1 MHRVRIAY
9 RLLLLSFVITTG
21 SLFTALFQR
30 GTLPPTGLQSNVTR
44 WWHRNIANS
53 LDVTIRVYGTPREE
67 ATLFVSN
74 HISPF
79 DITALGSVLPVRFLS
94 KAEVKSWPLL
104 GWLATRAGTLYIER
118 GGRQAAN
125 KANQAMA
132 EALSANHNV
141 MLFAEGTTT
150 DGNVRKFH
158 SRLFQSAVDSNSHVQ
173 PVAIRY
179 PCPEGNTVHSA
190 VRRHHKKDFG
200 ESAKRLIAARQLVVE
215 LHFAEAM
222 SAEKKSRDDLA
233 RYAETEVR
241 KLIESQQPADTQR
254 IKISSAAA
262 ASEKSPEL
270 LRQR

>member
-1 MHRVRIAY
+1 MHRVRIGY

-30 GTLPPTGLQSNVTR
+30 GTLPPTGLRSYVTR

-53 LDVTIRVYGTPREE
+53 LDVTLRVYGTPRKQ

-74 HISPF
+74 HVSPF

-118 GGRQAAN
+118 GGRQAADKAN
-125 KANQAMA
+125 KAMA
-132 EALSANHNV
+132 DALSAKHNV
-141 MLFAEGTTT
+141 MLFAEGTIT

-158 SRLFQSAVDSNSHVQ
+158 SRLLQSAVDSGSHVQ

-179 PCPEGNTVHSA
+179 PCPEGNSVHSA
-190 VRRHHKKDFG
+190 VRRYGKTDFTK
-200 ESAKRLIAARQLVVE
+200 SAKRLISARQLVVE
-215 LHFAEAM
+215 IYFAEAV
-222 SAEKKSRDDLA
+222 SAENKSRDELA

-241 KLIESQQPADTQR
+241 KLIENQSLADTQQ
-254 IKISSAAA
+254 ISTSSAAA
-262 ASEKSPEL
+262 VSEKNPVL
-270 LRQR
+270 QQQR